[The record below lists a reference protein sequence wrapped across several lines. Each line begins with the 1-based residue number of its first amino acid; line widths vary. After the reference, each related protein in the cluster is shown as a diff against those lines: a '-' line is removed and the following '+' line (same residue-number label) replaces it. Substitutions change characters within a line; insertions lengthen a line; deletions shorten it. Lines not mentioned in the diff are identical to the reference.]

1 MMPPTHDSG
10 PSHAARGPSRVLL
23 IFLVFPLLGLA
34 AALVMIISSQAPPT
48 PAAVALP
55 TPPPVTLAPVPTAVT
70 IANAPII
77 DFELTSLDGET
88 VRLSDYNGRI
98 VFLNFW
104 ASWCEPCTRELPAM
118 QEFVRAQPE
127 DGAVVLAVNVEESAE
142 TVTAFLAEQGIRDLE
157 ILLDRASSAAA
168 SYGVFNIPVTFIIDE
183 AGIVRYPKYGE
194 ITQAEMNGYVQSLR
208 ETR

>member
-1 MMPPTHDSG
+1 M
-10 PSHAARGPSRVLL
+10 LL

-34 AALVMIISSQAPPT
+34 AALVMIISSQAPST

-127 DGAVVLAVNVEESAE
+127 DGAAVLAVNVEESAE
-142 TVTAFLAEQGIRDLE
+142 TVRAFLEAQGIRDLE
-157 ILLDRASSAAA
+157 ILLDQESSAAA

-194 ITQAEMNGYVQSLR
+194 ITQAEMNGYVQALR

>member
-1 MMPPTHDSG
+1 M
-10 PSHAARGPSRVLL
+10 LL

-34 AALVMIISSQAPPT
+34 AALVMIISSQAPST

-127 DGAVVLAVNVEESAE
+127 DGAAVLAVNVEESAE
-142 TVTAFLAEQGIRDLE
+142 TVRAFLEAQGIRDLE
-157 ILLDRASSAAA
+157 ILLDQESSAAA

-194 ITQAEMNGYVQSLR
+194 ITQPEMNGYVQSLR